1 MTVPLKVTQAVI
13 CIEILYMYMY
23 VYVNTNIY
31 IYICCCLYVFSSLLC
46 FLGGHISL
54 GTYNESPKPEKT
66 DLHNA
71 GAVNVSENFDQR
83 TKNSQSLCLKLIFL
97 ICFS

>member
-31 IYICCCLYVFSSLLC
+31 IYIYMLL
-46 FLGGHISL
+46 
-54 GTYNESPKPEKT
+54 
-66 DLHNA
+66 
-71 GAVNVSENFDQR
+71 
-83 TKNSQSLCLKLIFL
+83 SLCLQLTPMLSRWPYLPRNIQ
-97 ICFS
+97 